1 MHLFMFTH
9 IQANIYRWNYIQLHL
24 YRKLK
29 GLDDYLYILGVCG
42 DFNDN
47 KDIDVHHDCWELFS
61 LEESEDSLI
70 NGHFLPPF
78 LCHLYWIE

>member
-1 MHLFMFTH
+1 MTISTSWVYVETLT
-9 IQANIYRWNYIQLHL
+9 
-24 YRKLK
+24 
-29 GLDDYLYILGVCG
+29 C
-42 DFNDN
+42 

-78 LCHLYWIE
+78 LCHLYWTE